1 MNEKFNEWLK
11 DKKLGTPS
19 DDAMQEEDVVGFLN
33 NMKGFLFP
41 GYVEHVNIL
50 SDYLDEKVDAIQ
62 YYLHKL
68 LRAVER
74 ITGKAL
80 KCSNMIDCF
89 FNHLPDVDELIKTD
103 LEALYDGDPAA
114 SSTSEIVLTYPG
126 LTAIF
131 TYRIAHVL
139 YELQVPILPRALT
152 EYAHSK
158 TGIDIHPGAKIDSYF
173 FIDHGTGIVIGET
186 CEIGKHVKLYQG
198 VTLGALS
205 LRAGQKLSGSKR
217 HPTIKDHVTIYSG
230 ASIFGG
236 ETVIGENT
244 TLGSNVFITSS
255 VEPNMTVTILGE
267 KKHKEA

>member
-1 MNEKFNEWLK
+1 MDEKFEAWLK
-11 DKKLGTPS
+11 QKKMENLS
-19 DDAMQEEDVVGFLN
+19 DDAFQEEDVIGFLD
-33 NMKGFLFP
+33 NMKGLLFP

-50 SDYLDEKVDAIQ
+50 SDYIDEKIDAIR

-74 ITGKAL
+74 ITKTTL
-80 KCSNMIDCF
+80 LCDNMIECF
-89 FNHLPDVDELIKTD
+89 FNRLPKVDELLKTD
-103 LEALYDGDPAA
+103 LDALYDGDPAA
-114 SSTSEIVLTYPG
+114 KTKSEIILTYPG
-126 LTAIF
+126 LTAVF

-139 YELQVPILPRALT
+139 YELEVPILPRALT

-158 TGIDIHPGAKIDSYF
+158 TGIDIHPGAKIDAYF

-186 CEIGKHVKLYQG
+186 SEIGKHVKLYQG

-205 LRAGQKLSGSKR
+205 LRAGQKLSGTKR
-217 HPTIKDHVTIYSG
+217 HPTVKNNVTIYSG
-230 ASIFGG
+230 ASVLGG

-267 KKHKEA
+267 KKHKE